1 MLYKRQAAIA
11 EVTKRREEKTYS
23 YLMLTKI
30 TQSTGYIKVLTTFK
44 TDLYP
49 SEISGFYNS
58 WQEFCVYIR
67 QNPYGLDSFTSDT
80 VQL

>member
-11 EVTKRREEKTYS
+11 EVTKRRVEKTNS

-49 SEISGFYNS
+49 
-58 WQEFCVYIR
+58 
-67 QNPYGLDSFTSDT
+67 
-80 VQL
+80 